1 MKSLRRYRNILSKV
15 YIAKDS
21 GREWYLKWIKEES
34 SDSNE
39 DEKIRDAMQTWKILS
54 NRDQLGKFTL
64 QRNFYYTGQKVW
76 WHKEFA

>member
-1 MKSLRRYRNILSKV
+1 MKSLRRYPNILSKV

-21 GREWYLKWIKEES
+21 GREWYWKCIKEGS

-54 NRDQLGKFTL
+54 NRDQLGKFMF
-64 QRNFYYTGQKVW
+64 QRNFCYTGQHVW
-76 WHKEFA
+76 WHMEFA